1 MLAPFERKS
10 QAEFLEAFF
19 FSRSRVA
26 LLALPTSFPSGY
38 GIEISTDVFRIPTGF
53 HIIAQGCGTPLPW
66 VSDVFPSLF
75 STPTELRRFSN
86 TVPQLTQPR
95 WGKREL
101 GRFPTQ
107 GSGVPQP
114 WALFLN
120 PVGILNSNIRFSPLL
135 FIAKKMWVMTRVQL
149 GNEETPVGAGY
160 LRPGH
165 EMSPAR

>member
-1 MLAPFERKS
+1 MP
-10 QAEFLEAFF
+10 
-19 FSRSRVA
+19 
-26 LLALPTSFPSGY
+26 
-38 GIEISTDVFRIPTGF
+38 TDVFRIPTGF

-135 FIAKKMWVMTRVQL
+135 LIAEKMWVMTRVQL
-149 GNEETPVGAGY
+149 GNEPRICANVKGLHVSLTKSQRTSFRFFRDPC
-160 LRPGH
+160 
-165 EMSPAR
+165 PAVKSAAR

>member
-1 MLAPFERKS
+1 MP
-10 QAEFLEAFF
+10 
-19 FSRSRVA
+19 
-26 LLALPTSFPSGY
+26 
-38 GIEISTDVFRIPTGF
+38 TDVFRIPTGF

-114 WALFLN
+114 WAMFLN
-120 PVGILNSNIRFSPLL
+120 PGGILNSNIRFSPLL

-149 GNEETPVGAGY
+149 GNERQGGARGMEMLMLEQEAIMVVTSCHSLQSRRRRRLPSWEWLWLFCLHPWRQCPPY
-160 LRPGH
+160 PG
-165 EMSPAR
+165 R

>member
-1 MLAPFERKS
+1 MP
-10 QAEFLEAFF
+10 
-19 FSRSRVA
+19 
-26 LLALPTSFPSGY
+26 
-38 GIEISTDVFRIPTGF
+38 TDVFRIPMGF

-75 STPTELRRFSN
+75 STPTELRRSSN

-120 PVGILNSNIRFSPLL
+120 PVGILNSNICFSPLL

-149 GNEETPVGAGY
+149 GNEP
-160 LRPGH
+160 R
-165 EMSPAR
+165 MSTLFTLQRALLFEATGIRRTLKA